1 MTIKELNKEELFEV
15 VKIYEKERN
24 TCPWLC
30 SLEEFVENFIRK
42 CESCGKLV
50 SVYDSDEDLKIGT
63 NFKGESYH
71 CCDNCYEDSIEY
83 ENSKIEEE
91 YEII

>member
-1 MTIKELNKEELFEV
+1 MNINELNKEELQKVTELY
-15 VKIYEKERN
+15 IKERD
-24 TCPWLC
+24 TMTWLC

-50 SVYDSDEDLKIGT
+50 SVSDSDEDLKIGT